1 MSSSLSRF
9 ASASGLSTK
18 SVSEEP
24 ITRLLH
30 EFCDGAD
37 PGGDRLAAA
46 VLDRL
51 RAIAYYE
58 MSARSSEAI
67 DALTI
72 EPGVL
77 ANDALMKVLGKKPS
91 FANRR
96 HFFSYATQI
105 MVNALIDYQRERRT
119 QKRGGGMV
127 QVTLSGLGL
136 SEESVLDVET
146 LPPILEQLR
155 ELDPRK
161 AEIVQLRV
169 FWGMNLEEVA
179 KALEVSVSTVE
190 RDWRFARRWLSSQ
203 LRRSGSATTIASE
216 SGA

>member
-1 MSSSLSRF
+1 MP
-9 ASASGLSTK
+9 
-18 SVSEEP
+18 EEP
-24 ITRLLH
+24 ITRLLQD
-30 EFCDGAD
+30 FCDGAD
-37 PGGDRLAAA
+37 PDGDRLAAA

-51 RAIAYYE
+51 RAIAYFE

-105 MVNALIDYQRERRT
+105 MVNALIDYQRERRA
-119 QKRGGGMV
+119 QKRGGGLV

-136 SEESVLDVET
+136 KEDSAVDVET

-155 ELDPRK
+155 ALDARK

-169 FWGMNLEEVA
+169 FWGMEVAEVA
-179 KALEVSVSTVE
+179 KSLDVSVSTVE
-190 RDWRFARRWLSSQ
+190 RDWRFARRWLSAQ
-203 LRRSGSATTIASE
+203 LRRSEGTTAEAPVIEA
-216 SGA
+216 